1 MILKSSMNVKS
12 NAFDICNRRPSASAS
27 LFDYIGHSYKE
38 EHKLMKTV
46 DLVVPCYN
54 EEDGLSVFVEETTK
68 VTETIKGYK
77 FRFILVNDGS
87 KDNTYGVMKELAEK
101 YRNVQY
107 ISFSRNFGKEAAMYA
122 GFKYSSADYVVVMDA
137 DLQHPP
143 KMIADMCKAMEEGY
157 DCCAARRTSREG
169 ESKIRSFFSRT
180 FYRISNSISEVKMPY
195 NAVDYRMMSRQMVDA
210 IVSLGEVQRFSKGLF
225 SWVGFDTK
233 WLPYENVERTIG
245 TTKWS
250 FWGLFKYAIDGFVS
264 FTVSPLRLLSGI
276 GFVFSGVA
284 FIYIIITLIKTLIFG
299 IDVPGYVTTL
309 CAVLLLGG
317 VIELSIGILGEYIS
331 RIFLESKKRPIFI
344 VKDSNVSDTADS
356 TDTAEEEETVPDDD
370 KKKSQEGSEKSVGD
384 KTEEAENEKVEYD
397 FSYFE

>member
-12 NAFDICNRRPSASAS
+12 NAFDICNRRPSVSAS

-38 EHKLMKTV
+38 EHKLMKMV

>member
-12 NAFDICNRRPSASAS
+12 NAFDICNRRPSVSAS
-27 LFDYIGHSYKE
+27 LFDYIGHSYRE